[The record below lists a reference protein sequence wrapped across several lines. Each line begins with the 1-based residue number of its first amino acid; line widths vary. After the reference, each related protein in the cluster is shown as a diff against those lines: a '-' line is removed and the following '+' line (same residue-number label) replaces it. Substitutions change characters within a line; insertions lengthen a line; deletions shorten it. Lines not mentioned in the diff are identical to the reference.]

1 MTEECEE
8 AVYLKYWG
16 IITIYLELYS
26 LQSIVRRHF
35 QANKTELLKKKKK
48 KNRKVIPEER
58 HDFLK
63 NWWAKE
69 IVSML

>member
-48 KNRKVIPEER
+48 NRKVIPEER